1 MSELWDALIELDR
14 ALPVW
19 RYVATA
25 GGSIGLY
32 RIVQRLWRSLHSRQK
47 PFRCGPFVW
56 KRNEEGDVYAGLRA
70 AKYDYP
76 IWSTGGGGSKTIH
89 QPQRSKLKTRKT
101 PEKTNPPQ
109 TRPAATA
116 R

>member
-76 IWSTGGGGSKTIH
+76 IWSTGGWAEDDT
-89 QPQRSKLKTRKT
+89 
-101 PEKTNPPQ
+101 
-109 TRPAATA
+109 PAAKKQVKDKKDPGEDQPA
-116 R
+116 AD

>member
-76 IWSTGGGGSKTIH
+76 IWSTGGWVEDDT
-89 QPQRSKLKTRKT
+89 
-101 PEKTNPPQ
+101 
-109 TRPAATA
+109 PAAKKQVKDKKDPGEDQPA
-116 R
+116 AD